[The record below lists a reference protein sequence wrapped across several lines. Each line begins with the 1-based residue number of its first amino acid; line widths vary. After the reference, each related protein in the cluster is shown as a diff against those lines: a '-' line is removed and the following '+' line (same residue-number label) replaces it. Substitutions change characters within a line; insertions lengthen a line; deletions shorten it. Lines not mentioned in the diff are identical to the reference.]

1 MSRAERR
8 RQQKTAAKSQIP
20 APLNVRNF
28 TLKQISEATGVRTEI
43 LKEHL
48 ETKEK
53 EIRLAVIRESQEKLC
68 RAEDYLAAA
77 NVLISL
83 FAIKMT
89 WGFTKANH
97 KFLENLN
104 PAMHYVNRIGV
115 DEAYEQLKKEMGI
128 RLEFDSMDIN
138 KEFGFGEY
146 DD

>member
-1 MSRAERR
+1 MNRAERR
-8 RQQKTAAKSQIP
+8 RRQKTATKSQIP

-28 TLKQISEATGVRTEI
+28 TLEQISDTTGVRIES
-43 LKEHL
+43 LKEYL
-48 ETKEK
+48 NAREN
-53 EIRLAVIRESQEKLC
+53 EIRLAIIQEAQEKLC
-68 RAEDYLAAA
+68 KAEDYLAVA

-89 WGFTKANH
+89 WGFTKANQR
-97 KFLENLN
+97 FLENLN
-104 PAMHYVNRIGV
+104 AAMQYVNRIGI
-115 DEAYEQLKKEMGI
+115 DEAYKQIKTEMGV